1 MALFSPL
8 QDFIGAVSFSTKTI
22 HNFTNSFFGLDKAIN
37 VFMQSI
43 STQLDSFEEIT
54 LSQLTLKSV
63 LGGQTGNLAIE
74 NALQLAR
81 TLPAEFKDIL
91 GAFRSLAVYPQVTPY
106 MSDKEFQKKLI
117 EAVSG
122 LALINPMQGTQG
134 ALFSIVEALSG
145 SFRSLQLRFNIS
157 PELVE
162 QLAGISKEQMI
173 RDPKLLIEGLNIFVK
188 KAIGEKTLEEY
199 SSTLTKQIGNV
210 QDAFNQLTKTLY
222 EDSEIYKY
230 LSSSMGIFAQVIGT
244 LSENKELRE
253 GIKNVFEPVREK
265 FSEAIGKMLLI
276 SPENVPQLSMK
287 ELLILAEQRFTQL
300 PPQEAVKSFTR
311 FIGDLGGI
319 FKEVKSI
326 FNEYAKPLKE
336 TFSGAIAPIIGS
348 MTAEIVKSTTQS
360 LLSPQNIAGFM
371 QFAISALPA
380 LATVIGGLSL
390 GTKFFENAIVS
401 PINRSYL
408 NRLGFSI
415 LESLTGL
422 RKDEI
427 QEFARGLVYNLKE
440 RFPAPPL
447 LQQQQEI
454 EKRKISDEEKFRR
467 IAENTLRTISERTIE
482 NTRQIL
488 NTFPQQYA
496 SLIAARREAEAK
508 GDTAKVQEIDK
519 QLDRLINERQR
530 AARIIDAL
538 NRLQSEENR
547 LLEELSNTE
556 NENARRHITNQL
568 SRIAEQRERIM
579 QALLRENVVEK
590 GSPAI
595 IMNRRGVITQIENI
609 DDAITMEQKGLIKQK
624 YKVDIGGTLV
634 NVFETS
640 LKEDIKQQLKQD

>member
-1 MALFSPL
+1 MALFGPL
-8 QDFIGAVSFSTKTI
+8 QDFIGSVSFSTKTI

-43 STQLDSFEEIT
+43 STQLDSFEEIK

-63 LGGQTGNLAIE
+63 LGSQTGNLAIE

-91 GAFRSLAVYPQVTPY
+91 GAFRSLAVYPQVAPY

-145 SFRSLQLRFNIS
+145 SFRSLQFRFNIS
-157 PELVE
+157 PEIVE

-222 EDSEIYKY
+222 ENSGIYKY
-230 LSSSMGIFAQVIGT
+230 LSSSMGIFAQVIGA

-287 ELLILAEQRFTQL
+287 ELLILAEQRFSQL
-300 PPQEAVKSFTR
+300 PPQEAVKNLTG

-319 FKEVKSI
+319 FKDVKSI

-336 TFSGAIAPIIGS
+336 AFSGTIAPIIGS
-348 MTAEIVKSTTQS
+348 MTAEIVKSTAQS

-390 GTKFFENAIVS
+390 GTKLFENAIVS

-440 RFPAPPL
+440 QFPAPPL
-447 LQQQQEI
+447 LRQQQET
-454 EKRKISDEEKFRR
+454 EKGKISDEEKFRR
-467 IAENTLRTISERTIE
+467 IAENTLRTIPERT
-482 NTRQIL
+482 IL

-530 AARIIDAL
+530 AARIIDVL

-556 NENARRHITNQL
+556 NKDARRHITNQL
-568 SRIAEQRERIM
+568 SRIAEQREGIM
-579 QALLRENVVEK
+579 QALLRENVIEK

-634 NVFETS
+634 NFFETS
-640 LKEDIKQQLKQD
+640 LKEDIKQQLKQDWQSLGF